1 MECLEEQIQILLP
14 VNFLEIS
21 PEELGKWYELALS
34 YNDTFYLG
42 IIKNAYKQRGL
53 AWK

>member
-1 MECLEEQIQILLP
+1 MADIDEEIKILLP

-42 IIKNAYKQRGL
+42 IIKSACRQRGL